1 MTESNQPSPLP
12 PVEPPPPPRPQA
24 TSSDWREPPW
34 FPSRD
39 HDRRERRRN
48 AGAIV
53 LGLIILAIGVYYFLD
68 RTLGIAMPQIEWRG
82 LWPILLIILGGLI
95 LFRSIERR

>member
-1 MTESNQPSPLP
+1 
-12 PVEPPPPPRPQA
+12 
-24 TSSDWREPPW
+24 
-34 FPSRD
+34 
-39 HDRRERRRN
+39 
-48 AGAIV
+48 
-53 LGLIILAIGVYYFLD
+53 VYYFLD